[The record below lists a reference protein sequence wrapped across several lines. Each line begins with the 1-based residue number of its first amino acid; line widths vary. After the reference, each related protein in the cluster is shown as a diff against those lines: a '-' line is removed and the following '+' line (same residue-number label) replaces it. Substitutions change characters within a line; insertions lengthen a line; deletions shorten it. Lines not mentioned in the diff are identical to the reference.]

1 MSTLTDF
8 LAAIEHGAAS
18 VYHAVLG
25 TGTEIAAWGS
35 DPSVAPLLSVGA
47 AVANTVLNKV
57 GVSATAV
64 ETDVVNGLKAIAAA
78 DPTVPS
84 TGSISALVNLGG
96 AIASAIAP
104 GIAGTVAAVE
114 GAVGLAEGLVS
125 AVTTTTTTTTTAPP
139 SAA

>member
-25 TGTEIAAWGS
+25 TGTEIAAWSS
-35 DPSVAPLLSVGA
+35 DPTVAPLLSVGA
-47 AVANTVLNKV
+47 SVANTVLEKV

-64 ETDVVNGLKAIAAA
+64 ETDIANGLKAIAAA

-96 AIASAIAP
+96 SIASAIAP

-114 GAVGLAEGLVS
+114 GVVGLAEGLV
-125 AVTTTTTTTTTAPP
+125 TTTTTSTTTVPP